1 MMSWSIKLFSI
12 KGIDIKIHTLF
23 FLILIW
29 AAYRWSVSTGA
40 GLQGALFGV
49 VATILLFVAV
59 LLHELGHSFQ
69 AMKYKVKV
77 KDITLMPLGGVAQ
90 IEELPKDP
98 KQELKIA
105 LAGPMVNFAIVAI
118 LVVIG
123 AILQTRAIISI
134 DELVASLGQTNWA
147 GMLAYLTMAN
157 LILGLFNLLPAYP
170 MDGGRILR
178 ALLSMRMDHTK
189 ATRIAAAVGQG
200 LAFTMGLIGF
210 INGQFTLILI
220 AIFIWLGA
228 GQESRGVQVQDSLR
242 EIKVK
247 RAMVRSPQTLIV
259 NDSLSKAIELTL
271 SSAQSDFPVVE
282 WGTQKVAGIL
292 GEAELLSG
300 LKKLG
305 ESAAVREVMR
315 TDFPATH
322 PDDALYITLEKMAKA
337 KIRAVPVMDDDQNLI
352 GMITSSD
359 VNEAYRLFTINPQF
373 VSEPA

>member
-1 MMSWSIKLFSI
+1 
-12 KGIDIKIHTLF
+12 
-23 FLILIW
+23 
-29 AAYRWSVSTGA
+29 
-40 GLQGALFGV
+40 
-49 VATILLFVAV
+49 
-59 LLHELGHSFQ
+59 
-69 AMKYKVKV
+69 
-77 KDITLMPLGGVAQ
+77 
-90 IEELPKDP
+90 
-98 KQELKIA
+98 
-105 LAGPMVNFAIVAI
+105 
-118 LVVIG
+118 
-123 AILQTRAIISI
+123 
-134 DELVASLGQTNWA
+134 
-147 GMLAYLTMAN
+147 MLAYLTMAN
-157 LILGLFNLLPAYP
+157 LMLGVFNLLPAYP

-220 AIFIWLGA
+220 AIFIWMGA

-282 WGTQKVAGIL
+282 RGTQKVAGIL

-322 PDDALYITLEKMAKA
+322 PDDALYLTLEKMAKA

-352 GMITSSD
+352 GMITAGD
-359 VNEAYRLFTINPQF
+359 VNEAYRLFTINPHF

>member
-1 MMSWSIKLFSI
+1 MSWSIKLFSI

-220 AIFIWLGA
+220 AILIWLGA

-322 PDDALYITLEKMAKA
+322 PYDALYITLEKMSKA

-373 VSEPA
+373 VSEPV

>member
-1 MMSWSIKLFSI
+1 MSWSIKLFSI
-12 KGIDIKIHTLF
+12 KGIDVKIHTLF

-49 VATILLFVAV
+49 VATLLLFVAV

-69 AMKYKVKV
+69 ALKYKVKV

-90 IEELPKDP
+90 MEELPKDP

-105 LAGPMVNFAIVAI
+105 IAGPLVNFAIVAV

-123 AILQTRAIISI
+123 FILQTRAIISI
-134 DELVASLGQTNWA
+134 DELVSSLGQTNWA

-157 LILGLFNLLPAYP
+157 LMLGVFNLLPAYP

-178 ALLSMRMDHTK
+178 SLLSMRMDHTR
-189 ATRIAAAVGQG
+189 ATRIAAVIGQG
-200 LAFTMGLIGF
+200 LAFLMGLIGF
-210 INGQFTLILI
+210 MNGQYTLILI
-220 AIFIWLGA
+220 AIFIWMGA
-228 GQESRGVQVQDSLR
+228 GQESRGVQVQDTLK
-242 EIKVK
+242 EIKVR

-259 NDSLSKAIELTL
+259 NDSLSKAVELTL
-271 SSAQSDFPVVE
+271 SSAQSVFPVVD
-282 WGTQKVAGIL
+282 WGTQKVVGML
-292 GEAELLSG
+292 GESELLGG

-305 ESAAVREVMR
+305 EKAAVREVMR
-315 TDFPATH
+315 TDFPAAH
-322 PDDALYITLEKMAKA
+322 LDDALYVTLEKMAKA
-337 KIRAVPVMDDDQNLI
+337 KIRAVPVVDDNQDLI

-359 VNEAYRLFTINPQF
+359 VNEAYRLFTISPQF
-373 VSEPA
+373 VSEPV

>member
-1 MMSWSIKLFSI
+1 MSWSIKLFSI

-49 VATILLFVAV
+49 VATLLLFVAV

-77 KDITLMPLGGVAQ
+77 KNITLMPLGGIAKM
-90 IEELPKDP
+90 EELPKDT

-105 LAGPMVNFAIVAI
+105 LAGPMVNFAIAAV
-118 LVVIG
+118 LVLIG
-123 AILQTRAIISI
+123 VILQTRTVISI

-157 LILGLFNLLPAYP
+157 LMLGLFNLLPAYP

-178 ALLSMRMDHTK
+178 SLLSMRMDQTR
-189 ATRIAAAVGQG
+189 ATRIAAVIGQG
-200 LAFTMGLIGF
+200 LAFLMGLIGF
-210 INGQFTLILI
+210 INGQYTLILI
-220 AIFIWLGA
+220 AIFIWMGA

-315 TDFPATH
+315 TDYPSTH
-322 PDDALYITLEKMAKA
+322 PDDALYVTLEKMAKA

-373 VSEPA
+373 VSEPV

>member
-1 MMSWSIKLFSI
+1 MSWSFKIFSI

-29 AAYRWSVSTGA
+29 AAYRWSDSTGA
-40 GLQGALFGV
+40 GIQGALFGV
-49 VATILLFVAV
+49 VATLLLFVAV

-77 KDITLMPLGGVAQ
+77 KDITLMPLGGIAQ
-90 IEELPKDP
+90 MEDIPKDP

-105 LAGPMVNFAIVAI
+105 LAGPMVNFALVAI

-157 LILGLFNLLPAYP
+157 LMLGLFNLLPAYP

-178 ALLSMRMDHTK
+178 ALLSMRMDHTR

-210 INGQFTLILI
+210 INGQYTLILI
-220 AIFIWLGA
+220 AIFIWMGA

-242 EIKVK
+242 DIKVS
-247 RAMVRSPQTLIV
+247 RAMVRAPQTLIV

-271 SSAQSDFPVVE
+271 STAQSDFPVVE
-282 WGTQKVAGIL
+282 WGVQKVAGIL
-292 GEAELLSG
+292 SEAELLKG

-305 ESAAVREVMR
+305 EGAAVREVMR
-315 TDFPATH
+315 TDFPVTH
-322 PDDALYITLEKMAKA
+322 PDDPLYVTLEKMAKA
-337 KIRAVPVMDDDQNLI
+337 RIRAVPVIDDDQNLI

-359 VNEAYRLFTINPQF
+359 VNEAYRLFTIDPQF
-373 VSEPA
+373 VSDPV